1 MAYQALYRRY
11 RPRKFSDVIGQNHI
25 TTTLKNQVR
34 SGRIAHAYLL
44 CGSRGTGKTT
54 TAKIFA
60 RAINCPN
67 PMDGEPC
74 DQCESC
80 LGNAGDGLD
89 IIEIDAASNNGVDEI
104 RDLRDKVRFTPLNGK
119 YKIYIIDEVH
129 MLSAGAFNAL
139 LKTLEEPPSHA
150 VFILATTEPQKL
162 PATIHSRCQ
171 RYEFHRISVS
181 DIIVCL
187 KAVLEDTG
195 AAIEDGGL
203 NAIARAA
210 EGGMRDALSLA
221 DQCIAFCGNEVST
234 QNVLHVLGSMDQDFM
249 FAITRALIASDEKNS
264 LICLQSVFEHG
275 RDLGVF
281 CRDLMAHFRSL
292 MLINACGDARDLLDC
307 TDEAF
312 ALLENQAKTCSLEK
326 TLRAVS
332 LLAAAE
338 SDMKYLS
345 YPRVLFEAALL
356 RICRPQDEQSV
367 EALLDRVSTLESRI
381 EQGIGQPRI
390 DSSENKV
397 APSPSHSTETVHST
411 EMLQS
416 TETVQST
423 EKAIPAFKAEK
434 PQSTQAQSKGSKAQE
449 VFKAL
454 LPALPAQTQALVQ
467 SNSMPWEPHMAD
479 SNTLIIAVP
488 PVFKAVADALNTK
501 ADQLEKS
508 IAGAYPGLSIRFSTA
523 SVPKEN
529 AVPANDIEARIKK
542 VFGENVKLEIIE
554 EKGK

>member
-25 TTTLKNQVR
+25 TTTLQNQVR

-44 CGSRGTGKTT
+44 CGSRGTGKTS

-67 PMDGEPC
+67 PLDGEPC

-104 RDLRDKVRFTPLNGK
+104 RDLRDKVRFAPLNGK

-139 LKTLEEPPSHA
+139 LKTLEEPPAHA

-162 PATIHSRCQ
+162 PATVHSRCQ
-171 RYEFHRISVS
+171 RYEFHRISVN
-181 DIIVCL
+181 DIITCL
-187 KAVLEDTG
+187 KAVLLDTG
-195 AAIEDGGL
+195 AFIEESGL
-203 NAIARAA
+203 SAIARAA

-221 DQCIAFCGNEVST
+221 DQCIAFCGNSVSS
-234 QNVLHVLGSMDQDFM
+234 QNVLHVLGSMDQEFM

-307 TDEAF
+307 TDETLE
-312 ALLENQAKTCSLEK
+312 LLQNQAKTCPLDR

-338 SDMKYLS
+338 NDMKYLS

-356 RICRPQDEQSV
+356 RICRPQDEQCV
-367 EALLDRVSTLESRI
+367 EALLDRVSMLEKKV
-381 EQGIGQPRI
+381 EQGIFQPRSQSV
-390 DSSENKV
+390 DLKEPPFSSVEIV
-397 APSPSHSTETVHST
+397 REEAPFCAKTEDRQ
-411 EMLQS
+411 L
-416 TETVQST
+416 
-423 EKAIPAFKAEK
+423 IK
-434 PQSTQAQSKGSKAQE
+434 PESKDTKAQE
-449 VFKAL
+449 IFKVL
-454 LPALPAQTQALVQ
+454 LPTLPEQTQALA
-467 SNSMPWEPHMAD
+467 NSPSTPWEPRLLDDH
-479 SNTLIIAVP
+479 TLVIAVP
-488 PVFKAVADALNTK
+488 PFFKAVCDQLNK
-501 ADQLEKS
+501 IADQLEKN
-508 IAGAYPGLSIRFSTA
+508 IVEAYPGLSIQFSTVA
-523 SVPKEN
+523 PVC
-529 AVPANDIEARIKK
+529 ANIALDNNIETRIKN
-542 VFGENVKLEIIE
+542 VFGEDVKIEIV
-554 EKGK
+554 